1 MKLRKNIA
9 ISESGFVFDP
19 NSGDSFSINPIGA
32 EIINLLKQEK
42 PYDELQ
48 AIMLDKYDADAASFE
63 RYYYDFISML
73 EQFGLCE
80 NEDVDD

>member
-32 EIINLLKQEK
+32 EIIDLLKQEK
-42 PYDELQ
+42 QYEEVQ
-48 AIMLDKYDADAASFE
+48 AIMLEKYDTNAASFE

-73 EQFGLCE
+73 EQYGLCE
-80 NEDVDD
+80 KDDMDV